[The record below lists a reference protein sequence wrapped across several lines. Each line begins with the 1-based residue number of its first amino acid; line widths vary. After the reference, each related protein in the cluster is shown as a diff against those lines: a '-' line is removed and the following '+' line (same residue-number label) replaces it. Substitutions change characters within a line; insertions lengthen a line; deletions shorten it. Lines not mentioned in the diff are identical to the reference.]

1 MMRQY
6 GPQRYRM
13 ADLPDG
19 SRRPVG
25 TIAVGTIFRLVVRL
39 TPYGRPVLR
48 PYIVE
53 AWLPR
58 RIGAGRVV
66 RAGDRR
72 YYADCFVARGGHLA
86 KVRCLADGSRTT
98 MADHL
103 IARAIEDDV
112 RGEWLPMPP
121 AIPKHERWRFRRART
136 RRGTRIDL
144 DQAA

>member
-1 MMRQY
+1 MLRQY
-6 GPQRYRM
+6 EPQRYRM

-25 TIAVGTIFRLVVRL
+25 TVETGTIFRLVVRL
-39 TPYGRPVLR
+39 MPHGRPVLR

-58 RIGAGRVV
+58 RVSGYRIVGFD
-66 RAGDRR
+66 RARR
-72 YYADCFVARGGHLA
+72 FDDVFVARGGHLA
-86 KVRCLADGSRTT
+86 RVRCLADGSRTT

-103 IARAIEDDV
+103 IARAVENDV
-112 RGEWLPMPP
+112 RGQWLPMPP

-136 RRGTRIDL
+136 RRGTHVDL
-144 DQAA
+144 GRAA

>member
-1 MMRQY
+1 MLRQY
-6 GPQRYRM
+6 GPQCYRM
-13 ADLPDG
+13 ANLPDG
-19 SRRPVG
+19 SGRPVG
-25 TIAVGTIFRLVVRL
+25 TIETGTIFRLVVRL

-58 RIGAGRVV
+58 RVSGYRVV
-66 RAGDRR
+66 GFDRPRR
-72 YYADCFVARGGHLA
+72 YEDVFMARGWHLA
-86 KVRCLADGSRTT
+86 RVLCLADGSRTT

-121 AIPKHERWRFRRART
+121 AIPEHARWRFRRART

-144 DQAA
+144 GRAT

>member
-1 MMRQY
+1 MLRQY

-13 ADLPDG
+13 EDLPDD

-25 TIAVGTIFRLVVRL
+25 TIEVGKIFRLVVRL

-58 RIGAGRVV
+58 RISGYRVV
-66 RAGDRR
+66 GFDRPRR
-72 YYADCFVARGGHLA
+72 YEDVYVARGGHLA
-86 KVRCLADGSRTT
+86 GVRCLADGSRTT

-103 IARAIEDDV
+103 IARAVEDDV
-112 RGEWLPMPP
+112 RGDWLPMPP

-136 RRGTRIDL
+136 RRGPRIDL
-144 DQAA
+144 GRAA